1 MKIKKKKESNFI
13 ESEDPVASL
22 TKILFNEL
30 GRYKDIITTMGVH
43 LANEDR
49 QNKSGQNDKL
59 SMIEAPPG
67 NMTLNDVTTI
77 PRTPMGSRQP
87 KQNIK

>member
-49 QNKSGQNDKL
+49 QNKSGQNDNR
-59 SMIEAPPG
+59 SMIEDPEGEMPPNG
-67 NMTLNDVTTI
+67 LITI
-77 PRTPMGSRQP
+77 PQPPMSSRQP